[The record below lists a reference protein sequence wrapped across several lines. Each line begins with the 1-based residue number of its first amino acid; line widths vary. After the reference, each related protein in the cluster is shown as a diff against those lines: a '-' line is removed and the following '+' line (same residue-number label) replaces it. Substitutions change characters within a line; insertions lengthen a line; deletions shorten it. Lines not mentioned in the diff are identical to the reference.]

1 MRSITKKFQAWADKL
16 SAYRRGDIGS
26 DSIGIVMMLVM
37 LGVIGFVGLM
47 IMDKV
52 QDVAQLDSS
61 SPFYNAS
68 TSMTDAIQTGF
79 DLVPI
84 IIIVAVAAII
94 LTYLLGFWGR
104 TGGEY

>member
-1 MRSITKKFQAWADKL
+1 MVSLKAKFQKWQKYLQRADM
-16 SAYRRGDIGS
+16 GS
-26 DSIGIVMMLVM
+26 DSIGLVMMLVL

-52 QDVAQLDSS
+52 QNVSQLTTA

-68 TSMTDAIQTGF
+68 TSLVDAVGTGF

-104 TGGEY
+104 TGGGGGGY

>member
-1 MRSITKKFQAWADKL
+1 MSMKLIRDKLKTWSDGL

-52 QDVAQLDSS
+52 QTVSALDETSAFYNSS
-61 SPFYNAS
+61 SS
-68 TSMTDAIQTGF
+68 LTDAVQTGF

-104 TGGEY
+104 TQ